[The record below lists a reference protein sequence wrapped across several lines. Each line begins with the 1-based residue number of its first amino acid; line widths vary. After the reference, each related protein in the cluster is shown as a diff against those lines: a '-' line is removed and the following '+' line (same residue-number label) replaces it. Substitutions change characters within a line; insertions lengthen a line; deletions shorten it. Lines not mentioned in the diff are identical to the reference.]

1 MTHAK
6 NVTLIHYE
14 ERFTISLR
22 IPFLEVTEILRS

>member
-14 ERFTISLR
+14 ETLTISLR
-22 IPFLEVTEILRS
+22 IPFLEVTEDIRS